1 MVQFVPFV
9 LVLNPVSVIFSCI
22 ALLNRCKK
30 PKESALDIDDLEQ
43 PILRFPDLYESIR
56 HSSVP

>member
-43 PILRFPDLYESIR
+43 PILRFPDLYESI
-56 HSSVP
+56 SK